1 MLVGD
6 GNFVFAFIIRLSF
19 ADAKCNRI
27 ALAIGDEAVAA
38 TIRNF
43 GNTLFD
49 EHNGVHYAV

>member
-6 GNFVFAFIIRLSF
+6 GNFVFAFIIGLSF

-27 ALAIGDEAVAA
+27 ALAVGDEAVAA

-49 EHNGVHYAV
+49 QHNRFHYAV

>member
-1 MLVGD
+1 VLVGD

>member
-1 MLVGD
+1 VLVSD

-43 GNTLFD
+43 GNTLF